1 MEQDGTQ
8 EEKWEDEELQ
18 CRKEKMENTASL
30 FNLISF
36 YVFSFLYTSTSTRAI
51 ARVNNGYNIVEMRE

>member
-1 MEQDGTQ
+1 
-8 EEKWEDEELQ
+8 
-18 CRKEKMENTASL
+18 MENTASL